1 MCERNVTSSEHACLH
16 MNEANKSTGSRSRGI
31 TGAIRHEGT
40 GDLRYKQLVR
50 RRRARWE
57 HPALFLALLLP
68 LSLAAQVAQDFS
80 EVHIGAYDADAWNGI
95 VFESKAYGQR
105 VPFAIRIGSKTD
117 TFLDGNRI
125 FDAVSLVGAHA
136 PDGSYSLLGWRH
148 RPRAA
153 IITLEWSRIDE
164 TTVVGRLKAPEDV
177 QLVLEAYSPD
187 AGDFAGTYSVH
198 PEEGRIDGEHFIDG
212 VFGKAAHFVVAVD
225 RPVVGAGLFS
235 EVNQL
240 QKMMDAGQLASPVK
254 ENKADVAGVRLVVDN
269 QRSHGAAGLQFVAS
283 ASRGAHFVAKIG
295 WNPAELSEYA
305 HRLLASGQIDSILDR
320 KAQSYASHRPHI
332 TGLFAGAPEAI
343 GNSMFWNSLYVP
355 SLGLEFPSISRNWAH
370 GFGGWVVGEWDCFFG
385 SLLTNVE
392 DSRQTSAG
400 VRAILLAQSS
410 NGVVPNVDAAN
421 GISPDRSQPP
431 VGAYIVLKNYE
442 RNPDIEQLRWAYPRL
457 KKWHEWWLANRGD
470 GQPWRDGNQD
480 GLLEWGSDRGASF
493 SVGGRGFLVQAKWE
507 SGMDDSP
514 MYDDV
519 TYNPKTY
526 TMELDDV
533 GLNSLYAL
541 DAECLAKIAAILG
554 YEDDNRRF
562 VAEYDKVKSLVR
574 QLLWNE
580 QDGIFENRYWDGR
593 FSKRLSP
600 TNFYPLLAGIAT
612 TAQAKRMV
620 REHLL
625 NSEEFWGKY
634 VIPTISRN
642 DPAFQD
648 QYYWRGDIWGPTN
661 YLVYQAIKR
670 YGEDEVALEFAE
682 KSYDLFMEDWQ
693 AHQRTNEQYYAWGGS
708 AGGDVHYTW
717 GALLC
722 LIGMEQ
728 FIDENPWDG
737 LRFGALQPA
746 REGELLGVM
755 WAQHRYDVTIGPD
768 LTSVKRDGQTRFDA
782 NAGVVVRNYSVTPDS
797 LSFLIKTARTTRI
810 ETMETKSVAVSL
822 MVDGGPARQLPVRNG
837 VVTFTVPAGSH
848 GISETWGDPP

>member
-1 MCERNVTSSEHACLH
+1 MSEAD
-16 MNEANKSTGSRSRGI
+16 NSTAGR
-31 TGAIRHEGT
+31 TPAIQRVISHRGT
-40 GDLRYKQLVR
+40 GDLRSKVLSR
-50 RRRARWE
+50 RLAAQWARSV
-57 HPALFLALLLP
+57 LFLALLLP
-68 LSLAAQVAQDFS
+68 LSVDAQAARDFS
-80 EVHIGAYDADAWNGI
+80 EVHIGAFDADAWNGI
-95 VFESKAYGQR
+95 LFEAKAHGQPVR
-105 VPFAIRIGSKTD
+105 FAIRIGSRAD

-125 FDAVSLVGAHA
+125 FDAVSLVGPHA

-153 IITLEWSRIDE
+153 TVTLEWSRIDE
-164 TTVVGRLKAPEDV
+164 TTVVGRLKAPQDV
-177 QLVLEAYSPD
+177 QLVLEVYGPG
-187 AGDFAGTYSVH
+187 AGDFAGTYSLVSD
-198 PEEGRIDGEHFIDG
+198 ESRINGEHFIDG
-212 VFGKAAHFVVAVD
+212 VFGGAARFVVVVD
-225 RPVVGAGLFS
+225 RPVVGAGLFA

-240 QKMMDAGQLASPVK
+240 RKMLDAGQLASPSSDK
-254 ENKADVAGVRLVVDN
+254 KAVGGGQSAGDSR
-269 QRSHGAAGLQFVAS
+269 QSYGAAGLEFVAANS
-283 ASRGAHFVAKIG
+283 GAHFVAKIG
-295 WNPAELSEYA
+295 RNPGEMSRYA
-305 HRLLASGQIDSILDR
+305 RQLLASGHIDSILDR
-320 KAQSYASHRPHI
+320 QAESYARHRPHI
-332 TGLFAGAPEAI
+332 IGLFAGSPEAI

-385 SLLTNVE
+385 SLLTNLE
-392 DSRQTSAG
+392 DPGQTSAG
-400 VRAILLAQSS
+400 VRAILLAQSA

-421 GISPDRSQPP
+421 GTSPDRSQPP

-442 RNPDIEQLRWAYPRL
+442 RNADIEQLRWAYPRL
-457 KKWHEWWLANRGD
+457 RKWHEWWLADRGD
-470 GQPWRDGNQD
+470 GQPWRDGNHN
-480 GLLEWGSDRGASF
+480 GLLEWGSDRGGTY

-519 TYNPKTY
+519 AYNPKTY

-554 YEDDNRRF
+554 YEDDKRRF
-562 VAEYDKVKSLVR
+562 VAEYDRVKSLVR
-574 QLLWNE
+574 KLLWNE
-580 QDGIFENRYWDGR
+580 QDGIFENRYWDGH
-593 FSKRLSP
+593 FSRRLSP

-612 TAQAKRMV
+612 PAQAKRMV

-625 NSEEFWGKY
+625 NSREFWGKY

-661 YLVYQAIKR
+661 YLVYQGINR

-682 KSYDLFMEDWQ
+682 KSHDLFMEDWQ
-693 AHQRTNEQYYAWGGS
+693 RQQRTNEQYYAWGGS

-737 LRFGALQPA
+737 LRFGALQPPRA
-746 REGELLGVM
+746 GQLLGVT
-755 WAQHRYDVTIGPD
+755 WKQHRYAVTIGPE
-768 LTSVKRDGQTRFDA
+768 LTLVKRDGQTRFEAD
-782 NAGVVVRNYSVTPDS
+782 AGVVVRNYSLAPDG
-797 LSFLIKTARTTRI
+797 LSFSLKTVRATRV
-810 ETMETKSVAVSL
+810 ETMETGSVAVSL
-822 MVDGGPARQLPVRNG
+822 TVDGGAARHLPVENG

-848 GISETWGDPP
+848 TISETWGDRSLKDKGGGR

>member
-1 MCERNVTSSEHACLH
+1 
-16 MNEANKSTGSRSRGI
+16 MNEAKKSTGSRSRAD
-31 TGAIRHEGT
+31 TRAISHEGA
-40 GDLRYKQLVR
+40 GDLGYKQRVR
-50 RRRARWE
+50 RLGARWE
-57 HPALFLALLLP
+57 HPAIFLALLFP
-68 LSLAAQVAQDFS
+68 LSLAAQVTQEFS
-80 EVHIGAYDADAWNGI
+80 EVHIGAFDADAWNGI
-95 VFESKAYGQR
+95 VFESKAHGQR
-105 VPFAIRIGSKTD
+105 VPFAIRIGSKTG

-125 FDAVSLVGAHA
+125 FDAVSLVGPHA

-153 IITLEWSRIDE
+153 TITLEWSRIDE

-177 QLVLEAYSPD
+177 QLVLEAYSPG
-187 AGDFAGTYSVH
+187 AGDFAGTYSVR
-198 PEEGRIDGEHFIDG
+198 PEDGQINGEHFIDG
-212 VFGKAAHFVVAVD
+212 VFGEAAHFVVAVD

-235 EVNQL
+235 EVTQL
-240 QKMMDAGQLASPVK
+240 QKMMDAGQLASPSK
-254 ENKADVAGVRLVVDN
+254 QNRADVVGVQSAVDN
-269 QRSHGAAGLQFVAS
+269 HQSHGAAGLQFAAS
-283 ASRGAHFVAKIG
+283 AGSGAHFVAKIG
-295 WNPAELSEYA
+295 GNPAKLSEYV
-305 HRLLASGQIDSILDR
+305 HRLLTSGQVDSILDR
-320 KAQSYASHRPHI
+320 KAESYAGRRPHI

-343 GNSMFWNSLYVP
+343 GNSLFWNSLYVP

-392 DSRQTSAG
+392 DSQQTAAG
-400 VRAILLAQSS
+400 VRAILLAQSP
-410 NGVVPNVDAAN
+410 NGVVPNVDSAN

-431 VGAYIVLKNYE
+431 VGAYIVWKNYA
-442 RNPDIEQLRWAYPRL
+442 RNPDIEQLRWGYPRL

-470 GQPWRDGNQD
+470 GQAWRDGNQD
-480 GLLEWGSDRGASF
+480 GLLEWGSDRGATF

-562 VAEYDKVKSLVR
+562 VAEYDRVKSLVR

-625 NSEEFWGKY
+625 NPEEFWGKY
-634 VIPTISRN
+634 VIPTTSRN

-661 YLVYQAIKR
+661 YLVYQAINR

-722 LIGMEQ
+722 LITMEQ

-737 LRFGALQPA
+737 LRFGALQPR
-746 REGELLGVM
+746 REGQLLGVI
-755 WAQHRYDVTIGPD
+755 WKEHRYDVTIGPA
-768 LTSVKRDGQTRFDA
+768 LTSVRRDGQARFAA
-782 NAGVVVRNYSVTPDS
+782 NAGVVVRNYSVTPDG
-797 LSFLIKTARTTRI
+797 LSFSIKTTRTTRI
-810 ETMETKSVAVSL
+810 ETMETKSGSVSL
-822 MVDGGPARQLPVRNG
+822 MVDGGPARHLPARDG
-837 VVTFTVPAGSH
+837 VVAFAVPAGSH
-848 GISETWGDPP
+848 SISETWGDRP